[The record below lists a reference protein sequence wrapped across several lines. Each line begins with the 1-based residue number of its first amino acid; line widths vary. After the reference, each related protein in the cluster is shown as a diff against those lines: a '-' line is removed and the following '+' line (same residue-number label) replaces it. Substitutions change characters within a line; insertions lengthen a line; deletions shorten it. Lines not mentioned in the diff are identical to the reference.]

1 MTTLEIWIDA
11 SLDILQENVDIMSDC
26 WGKRILILYWPRRLH
41 VKDIWIHLLI
51 SYRDRKRE
59 NGKMDFEKIQNLLIQ
74 HEGERLRVY
83 RDSKGILTIGIG
95 RNLENKGISR
105 IESRFMLQNDIS
117 EHIFKLETN
126 YPWFTNLDETRQCV
140 MIDMCHQ
147 LGIGGLSLFKNFLAA
162 MEAEDYRRAS
172 SEMLDSKWAREDSPK
187 RAREL
192 AQMIDM

>member
-1 MTTLEIWIDA
+1 M
-11 SLDILQENVDIMSDC
+11 N
-26 WGKRILILYWPRRLH
+26 
-41 VKDIWIHLLI
+41 
-51 SYRDRKRE
+51 
-59 NGKMDFEKIQNLLIQ
+59 FERIQNLLIQ
-74 HEGERLRVY
+74 HEGERLKVY

-105 IESRFMLQNDIS
+105 IESRFLLQNDIS
-117 EHIFKLETN
+117 DHIFKLETY

-140 MIDMCHQ
+140 LIDMCHQ
-147 LGIGGLSLFKNFLAA
+147 LGIRGLSLFKNFLAA